1 MKATLRLEGVDAKKI
16 EKNELLSS
24 PLHEH
29 LTGWSLVVKKKQ
41 HQSINFSKMYPYS
54 CSYFCDAHHGLE
66 PCDIRLFYSLQG
78 LRGDQHIVCIL
89 KATGYSNRTECGV
102 YRKKG
107 GKSDNQLFSLSN

>member
-1 MKATLRLEGVDAKKI
+1 MLNKLNNESNIKVGGCRCQENR
-16 EKNELLSS
+16 KNELLSS

-54 CSYFCDAHHGLE
+54 CPYFCDAHHGLE

-78 LRGDQHIVCIL
+78 LRGD
-89 KATGYSNRTECGV
+89 
-102 YRKKG
+102 RK
-107 GKSDNQLFSLSN
+107 LSVS